1 MKQHWSIKYVFDK
14 IKNKYLANK
23 EKESPW
29 LPFDCVKFLKQYLS
43 KDDIFLETGSGNST
57 IWFSRLVKKVVSIEH
72 HSEWYKLINE
82 RINNRGVKNID
93 YFMESKDYSDN
104 PANSAYVNRVASFE
118 DNYFDIIL
126 VDGKHRSQIALLAL
140 AKIKNH
146 GLIIVDNAER
156 YMLINPNLPEGIKE
170 TSQMTKEWSDFTK
183 RTDQFRKVAFS
194 DGITSTIIIF
204 INKED

>member
-1 MKQHWSIKYVFDK
+1 MKQHWNIKYAFDK

-29 LPFDCVKFLKQYLS
+29 LPHDCVKFLKQYLS

-57 IWFSRLVKKVVSIEH
+57 IWFSRLVKNVVSIEH
-72 HSEWYKLINE
+72 HPEWYKLIKE
-82 RINNRGVKNID
+82 RITNRGVQNID
-93 YFMESKDYSDN
+93 YFIESKDYSDN
-104 PANSAYVNRVASFE
+104 PTNSAYVKRVASFE
-118 DNYFDIIL
+118 DNYFDVIL

-140 AKIKNH
+140 AKIKSQ

-156 YMLINPNLPEGIKE
+156 YLMIDPNLPEGIKKP
-170 TSQMTKEWSDFTK
+170 SQMTQEWAIFKE
-183 RTDQFRKVAFS
+183 RTARFRKLVFT
-194 DGITSTIIIF
+194 DGITSTILIF